1 MALLTHHPFRRRVA
15 AVALV
20 LASTAWGASL
30 APATATT
37 GHGQES
43 AARAAL
49 PTGTVFKLTF
59 DGRGRVR
66 DGTVFKNQ
74 AGKGRVEVELL
85 SGRFKRVKGKPGKAL
100 RYPVEGGYGLL
111 EGPDRR
117 AWDPGA
123 RDFRFGARIKVSRAQ
138 ASRHMNVI
146 QKGYFKQSGGQW
158 KLQVDAGRPSCVVRG
173 DVDRVLV
180 RGEKSVIDGRWH
192 RLACSRTESG
202 GVRLLVDGDVAASSD
217 HATGSVANGAPL
229 RLGAKKLGTGQVD
242 QFHGRLD
249 VPFLFIA
256 PPPS

>member
-1 MALLTHHPFRRRVA
+1 MASRTHPPVLRRMAA
-15 AVALV
+15 AVLA
-20 LASTAWGASL
+20 LASVSWGASL

-37 GHGQES
+37 APGHES
-43 AARAAL
+43 VSRAAA

-85 SGRFKRVKGKPGKAL
+85 RGRFKRVKGKPGKAL

-111 EGPDRR
+111 EGPDRK
-117 AWDPGA
+117 AWDPGG
-123 RDFRFGARIKVSRAQ
+123 RDFRFGARIKVARSQ

-158 KLQVDAGRPSCVVRG
+158 KLQVDAGLPSCVVRG

-180 RGEKSVIDGRWH
+180 RGEESVIDGRWH
-192 RLACSRTESG
+192 RLTCSRTGS
-202 GVRLLVDGDVAASSD
+202 GVRLLVDGELAASSD
-217 HATGSVANGAPL
+217 HTTGSVSNGAPL

-249 VPFLFIA
+249 VPFLFVA

>member
-1 MALLTHHPFRRRVA
+1 MALLAHHPVRRRVA

-20 LASTAWGASL
+20 LASAAWGASL
-30 APATATT
+30 APATAATAP
-37 GHGQES
+37 GDES
-43 AARAAL
+43 VARAAL

-74 AGKGRVEVELL
+74 AGKGRVEVELI
-85 SGRFKRVKGKPGKAL
+85 SGRFKRVKGRPGKAL

-158 KLQVDAGRPSCVVRG
+158 KLQIDAGLPSCVVRG
-173 DVDRVLV
+173 EVDRVLV
-180 RGEKSVIDGRWH
+180 RGKDTVTDGRWH
-192 RLACSRTESG
+192 RLTCSRTGS
-202 GVRLLVDGDVAASSD
+202 GVRLLVDGELAASSD
-217 HATGSVANGAPL
+217 HTTGSVSNGAPL

-249 VPFLFIA
+249 VPFLFVA